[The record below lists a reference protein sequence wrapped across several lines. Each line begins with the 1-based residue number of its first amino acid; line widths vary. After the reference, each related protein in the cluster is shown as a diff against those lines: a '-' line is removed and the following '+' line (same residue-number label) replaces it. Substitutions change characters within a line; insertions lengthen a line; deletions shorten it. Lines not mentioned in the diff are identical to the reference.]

1 MSNKK
6 LVKLV
11 ELLSHF
17 GEVEVKGTYTTP
29 NDLVNI
35 VNYMYIIFTRNDYHF
50 EMKIENTNDQIFQV
64 HFDYMI
70 FKGEDNDDGLL
81 NLTKSIISFI
91 DDLDKIK
98 IDKKVIWS
106 ILIKHMKD
114 YHSFPA
120 INVIFDLCNDFIYQI
135 PELEEEEDLQKE
147 FVELY
152 DSKMCKE

>member
-1 MSNKK
+1 MLNKK
-6 LVKLV
+6 LVD
-11 ELLSHF
+11 LLSHF
-17 GEVEVKGTYTTP
+17 GEVKVKDTYTSFNNT
-29 NDLVNI
+29 VNT
-35 VNYMYIIFTRNDYHF
+35 YIIFTRNDYHF
-50 EMKIENTNDQIFQV
+50 EMKIENNNDQILQV

-70 FKGEDNDDGLL
+70 FKGECSDIGLL

-114 YHSFPA
+114 QHSLLA
-120 INVIFDLCNDFIYQI
+120 RNVIWDLCNDFIYQI

-152 DSKMCKE
+152 DSKNR

>member
-6 LVKLV
+6 LVD
-11 ELLSHF
+11 LLSHF
-17 GEVEVKGTYTTP
+17 GEVEIKDTYTAL
-29 NDLVNI
+29 NDTVNI
-35 VNYMYIIFTRNDYHF
+35 VNYTYIIFTRNDYHF
-50 EMKIENTNDQIFQV
+50 KMKLEYTNEQIIQV

-70 FKGEDNDDGLL
+70 FKGVDNDVGLL

-114 YHSFPA
+114 QHSLPVR
-120 INVIFDLCNDFIYQI
+120 NVIWDLCNDFIYQI

-152 DSKMCKE
+152 DFKK